1 YVLCSDDR
9 AISPGHQRW
18 MAERAG
24 IENLLERDWDHSPF
38 LSAPD
43 ELARLLSDLA
53 FAQQADPRNS
63 G

>member
-1 YVLCSDDR
+1 
-9 AISPGHQRW
+9 